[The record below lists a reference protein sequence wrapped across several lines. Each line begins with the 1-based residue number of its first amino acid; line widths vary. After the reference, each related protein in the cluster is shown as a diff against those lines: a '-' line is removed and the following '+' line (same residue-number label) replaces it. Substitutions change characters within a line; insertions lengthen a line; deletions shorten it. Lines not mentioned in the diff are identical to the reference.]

1 MISFAESYIFT
12 RKLQPQ
18 MNHKGQLKRREK
30 GFDEFFQ
37 WKKFLSLGITGNLAR
52 NTGALAGSVSRKK
65 FLCMKFIMGL
75 ILF

>member
-37 WKKFLSLGITGNLAR
+37 WKNFYHLESQGIWPGTQVHWLDQFQGRSFSA
-52 NTGALAGSVSRKK
+52 
-65 FLCMKFIMGL
+65 
-75 ILF
+75 